1 MSKHRRRKVS
11 KRESWQKR
19 VTIIQN
25 LLKMNATERQ
35 IKEYVSR
42 WFKLSE
48 EIRFIFRSP
57 GNWEINNNELEILRI
72 NCRDPR
78 DGTITMFWNYSITD
92 KGNVYWTS
100 SGKNELHKYGN
111 EIFSKRFKGL

>member
-1 MSKHRRRKVS
+1 MSKHRRRKVL

-25 LLKMNATERQ
+25 LLKLNASEGT

-42 WFKLSE
+42 WFKLNE
-48 EIRFIFRSP
+48 EIRFVYRARES
-57 GNWEINNNELEILRI
+57 WEINDGEREVLRI
-72 NCRDPR
+72 NCKDPSPLL
-78 DGTITMFWNYSITD
+78 IACFWNYSITD

-100 SGKNELHKYGN
+100 ASRKEQHNYGAN
-111 EIFSKRFKGL
+111 IFSKRFKGL